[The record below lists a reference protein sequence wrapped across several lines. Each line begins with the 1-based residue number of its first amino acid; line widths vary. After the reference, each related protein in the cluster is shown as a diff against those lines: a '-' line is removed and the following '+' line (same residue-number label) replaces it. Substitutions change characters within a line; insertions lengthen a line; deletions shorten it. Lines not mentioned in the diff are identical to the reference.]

1 MLKKLIV
8 IGLLSILLI
17 ACSKPLPL
25 DKKDYVG
32 TWQSADGRIHLNISS
47 EGRLEYKNKQPNSST
62 SVSAPITEFNGS
74 SFSAGLGSLS
84 TYFKVTQAP
93 QQNADGTW
101 TMTVDGHQL
110 KKLDE

>member
-1 MLKKLIV
+1 MFKKIIT

-17 ACSKPLPL
+17 ACSEPLPV

-32 TWQSADGRIHLNISS
+32 TWQSTDGRIRLIINND
-47 EGRLEYKNKQPNSST
+47 GRMEYKNKQPNSST
-62 SVSAPITEFNGS
+62 SVSAPITEFNGP

-84 TYFKVTQAP
+84 TEFKVSQAP
-93 QQNADGTW
+93 QQTADGTW

-110 KKLDE
+110 KRLH